1 MKTYNCFPAG
11 LQMSKTSR
19 SLSSCK
25 KSNLKM
31 AFSKLKYII
40 LSYLVM
46 LWFKT
51 GTETGK
57 ETPVAWPAFTNHS
70 HHGLGGYST
79 AHEWTRLI
87 AAASGALVC

>member
-1 MKTYNCFPAG
+1 MSQPVLPISGKTP
-11 LQMSKTSR
+11 R

-51 GTETGK
+51 GTET
-57 ETPVAWPAFTNHS
+57 
-70 HHGLGGYST
+70 
-79 AHEWTRLI
+79 AHKWTRLI

>member
-1 MKTYNCFPAG
+1 MSEPVLPISGKTP
-11 LQMSKTSR
+11 R

-57 ETPVAWPAFTNHS
+57 KTPVAWP
-70 HHGLGGYST
+70 GYST
-79 AHEWTRLI
+79 AHKWTRLI